1 MGTDFDIPELARTRR
16 FWSAHGGS
24 REHLSVLHAF
34 CSNPTIAWSPEGL
47 CLRYGLRIDRVRA
60 LVDEFER
67 CGILRCVNRRS
78 EMYAWNRAQD
88 FAVPSD
94 RAKRTIVQERWASE
108 TGVDGSGGD
117 PT

>member
-1 MGTDFDIPELARTRR
+1 MGSDFQIPELERTRR

-47 CLRYGLRIDRVRA
+47 CLWYGLRLDRVRE
-60 LVDEFER
+60 VVGEFER

-78 EMYAWNRAQD
+78 DMYVWNRAQD
-88 FAVPSD
+88 WAAPHD
-94 RAKRTIVQERWASE
+94 RETRAIVQERWVSE
-108 TGVDGSGGD
+108 IDVDDRGGH
-117 PT
+117 PK